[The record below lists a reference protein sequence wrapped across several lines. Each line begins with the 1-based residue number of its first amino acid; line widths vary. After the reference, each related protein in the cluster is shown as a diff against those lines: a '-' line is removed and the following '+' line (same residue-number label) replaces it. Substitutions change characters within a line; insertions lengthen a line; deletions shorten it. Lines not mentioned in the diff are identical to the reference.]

1 MSTLA
6 TPVANSSP
14 APIVPATP
22 RGEATRRKLLDA
34 AEKEFGE
41 KGYHAASV
49 SSITTRAGVGQ
60 GTFYLY
66 FHSKEEIFSTL
77 VREIGH
83 SLRKHMAVAI
93 ERGATRMAAERAGL
107 DAFLDFAQQHP
118 GLYRIVQE
126 SQFVDEPVYREYY
139 QRLASGYAKAI
150 GDATERGELAAGDA
164 EVRAWA
170 MMGIGHFL
178 GLRYCLWQGQRP
190 SRAVMDEVMD
200 FVGAGMAPRPDL
212 PKK

>member
-1 MSTLA
+1 MSYQAAA
-6 TPVANSSP
+6 TADFSAAQ

-66 FHSKEEIFSTL
+66 FHSKEEIFTTL

-83 SLRKHMAVAI
+83 ALRKHTAEAI
-93 ERGATRMAAERAGL
+93 GHGRTRMDAERVGL
-107 DAFLDFAQQHP
+107 EAFIAFTQQHP

-126 SQFVDEPVYREYY
+126 SQFVDETVFRDYY
-139 QRLASGYAKAI
+139 QRLAGGYSKGIA
-150 GDATERGELAAGDA
+150 DATAAGELTPGDA
-164 EVRAWA
+164 ETRAWA
-170 MMGIGHFL
+170 IMGIGHFL
-178 GLRYCLWQGQRP
+178 GMRYCLWQGRQP
-190 SRAVMDEVMD
+190 EASVMQEVMT
-200 FVGAGMAPRPDL
+200 FIGSGMAPKG
-212 PKK
+212 KK